1 MPRLLLVRTVDS
13 LSTDTSVNWTPILE
27 WIPAFLLTPFIW
39 LSIRLTLH
47 YDGHLVPIPVTMTIP
62 NQAAYFRYT
71 VHNTKQCT
79 YQQVPHHQHHY
90 CFHCCHH
97 HLLPHLPVHQGEH
110 PHLLLTDVILMNK
123 QSCSFYEQARMEES
137 WLYFQVNIN
146 NNIFSSR
153 WQFWQTNI
161 LYLKV
166 TITKYIWSVK
176 KQNS

>member
-27 WIPAFLLTPFIW
+27 WIPAFFY
-39 LSIRLTLH
+39 SIYLTLYKRDTSLRQTLRAH
-47 YDGHLVPIPVTMTIP
+47 PATMTTP

-79 YQQVPHHQHHY
+79 YQQVPHHQHHC

-97 HLLPHLPVHQGEH
+97 HLLPHLPVHQREH

-123 QSCSFYEQARMEES
+123 QSCSFYEQARMEGS

>member
-1 MPRLLLVRTVDS
+1 
-13 LSTDTSVNWTPILE
+13 
-27 WIPAFLLTPFIW
+27 
-39 LSIRLTLH
+39 
-47 YDGHLVPIPVTMTIP
+47 MTTP

-79 YQQVPHHQHHY
+79 YQQVPHHQHHC

-123 QSCSFYEQARMEES
+123 QSCSFYEQARMEGS

-166 TITKYIWSVK
+166 TITKYIIMVCKEAEFIKIYIYIYIK
-176 KQNS
+176 KILHSSYGCDY